1 MLALLQLSTLQLAS
15 KGGPAVLV
23 HPINKELAGDADA
36 AALPVLQLLVVDV
49 APFLQSKDAR
59 STNTPA
65 NQQGNN
71 KGLLNS
77 SVA

>member
-1 MLALLQLSTLQLAS
+1 MLALLELLTLEFAA
-15 KGGPAVLV
+15 KDGTAVLV
-23 HPINKELAGDADA
+23 HPIDEVLTGEADA
-36 AALPVLQLLVVDV
+36 VALPVLQLLVVDV